1 MWFAPTPNPPALKKT
16 EAAIK
21 AATDTP
27 QLLAFA
33 CVMVCSFPNSELING
48 CVATE
53 PRDRG
58 HKRPASPALPV
69 KIAYHCWF

>member
-1 MWFAPTPNPPALKKT
+1 VGKFKQVATAVIEYPGGSTTFDGFGAGHVVCADTEVSGTEIKT

-33 CVMVCSFPNSELING
+33 MV
-48 CVATE
+48 
-53 PRDRG
+53 
-58 HKRPASPALPV
+58 
-69 KIAYHCWF
+69 